1 MNTTRHGRL
10 FVRTGLVAALAIAS
24 AVTSAYGA
32 DKIKIGFMSTFS
44 GPLAAVGTDIRDGFN
59 LGLEHLGGKIG
70 GLPTEVIIED
80 DQAKPDVA
88 RQIADKFIEFNKVD
102 VVTGILASNVMM
114 AIHSTITGAKVVLI
128 SPNAGPSPV
137 AGEQCSEYFFST
149 SWQGD
154 NFSEAM
160 GAYLQKRNVENVY
173 LMAPNYQAG
182 KDVLAGFKRFFK
194 GKIAGEV
201 YTPLT
206 QVDFSAELAQL
217 RAAKPAAVFAFYPGG
232 LGIQFVQQYVQAGLK
247 TQFPLYSSYTI
258 DNLTLPAVGESAIG
272 LTVTAS
278 YNDDMDNAQNKKF
291 VADFNKK
298 YNHGP
303 SFYSAQAYD
312 AAMLLDSAVRKVGG
326 KIENKA
332 AFLAAL
338 KAADFKSVRGKFKF
352 NTNHFPIQ
360 DFYLAEVVKGADG
373 KPIIKLGERVLQD
386 HGDAYASK
394 CSLK

>member
-1 MNTTRHGRL
+1 MIVPQGRL
-10 FVRTGLVAALAIAS
+10 LVRLATMAMLTTAS
-24 AVTSAYGA
+24 FATPAYSA
-32 DKIKIGFMSTFS
+32 DKIKIGFMSTLS
-44 GPLAAVGTDIRDGFN
+44 GTLASLGTNLRDGFN
-59 LGLEHLGGKIG
+59 LGLDHLGGKIG
-70 GLPTEVIIED
+70 GLTTEVIVED

-88 RQIADKFIEFNKVD
+88 RQVADKFVEFNKVD

-114 AIHSTITGAKVVLI
+114 AIHAPITNAKVVLI

-137 AGEQCSEYFFST
+137 AGDQCSEYFFST

-160 GAYLQKRNVENVY
+160 GAYLQAKGVQNVY

-182 KDVLAGFKRFFK
+182 KDVLTGFKRFFK
-194 GKIAGEV
+194 SKPVAEV

-232 LGIQFVQQYVQAGLK
+232 LGIQFVQQYVQAGLSA
-247 TQFPLYSSYTI
+247 QIPLYTSYTI
-258 DNLTLPAVGESAIG
+258 DNLTLPAIGDAAIG
-272 LTVTAS
+272 MTLTAS
-278 YNDDMDNAQNKKF
+278 WNDDIDNAQNKKF
-291 VADFNKK
+291 VADFRKK
-298 YNHGP
+298 YNYAP

-326 KIENKA
+326 KIEDKA
-332 AFLAAL
+332 AFLTAL
-338 KAADFKSVRGKFKF
+338 KAADFKSVRGNFKF

-360 DFYLAEVVKGADG
+360 DFYLGQVIKGDDG
-373 KPIIKLGERVLQD
+373 KPTIRLGERVLKD
-386 HGDAYASK
+386 HHDAYAAN
-394 CSLK
+394 CPLK

>member
-1 MNTTRHGRL
+1 MIVPQGRL
-10 FVRTGLVAALAIAS
+10 LVRLATAAMLTT
-24 AVTSAYGA
+24 TSFATPAYSA
-32 DKIKIGFMSTFS
+32 DKIKIGFMSTLS
-44 GPLAAVGTDIRDGFN
+44 GTLASLGTNLRDGFN
-59 LGLEHLGGKIG
+59 LGLDHLGGKIG
-70 GLPTEVIIED
+70 GLATEVIIED

-88 RQIADKFIEFNKVD
+88 RQIADKFVEFNKVD

-114 AIHSTITGAKVVLI
+114 AIHAPITNAKVVLI
-128 SPNAGPSPV
+128 SPNAGPSPI
-137 AGEQCSEYFFST
+137 AGDQCSEYFFTT

-160 GAYLQKRNVENVY
+160 GAYLQAKGTQNVY

-182 KDVLAGFKRFFK
+182 KDVLTGFKRFFK
-194 GKIAGEV
+194 SKPVAEV

-232 LGIQFVQQYVQAGLK
+232 LGIQFVQQYVQAGLS
-247 TQFPLYSSYTI
+247 TQIPLYTSYTI
-258 DNLTLPAVGESAIG
+258 DNLTLPAIG
-272 LTVTAS
+272 DAALGMTLTAS
-278 YNDDMDNAQNKKF
+278 WNDDIDNAQNKKF
-291 VADFNKK
+291 VADFKKK
-298 YNHGP
+298 YNYAP

-326 KIENKA
+326 KIEDKA

-338 KAADFKSVRGKFKF
+338 KAADFKSVRGNFKF

-360 DFYLAEVVKGADG
+360 DFYLGQVIKGDDG
-373 KPIIKLGERVLQD
+373 KPTIRLGERVLKD
-386 HGDAYASK
+386 HHDAYAAN
-394 CSLK
+394 CPLK

>member
-1 MNTTRHGRL
+1 MIVPQGRL
-10 FVRTGLVAALAIAS
+10 LVRLATAAMLTT
-24 AVTSAYGA
+24 TSFATPAYSA
-32 DKIKIGFMSTFS
+32 DKIKIGFMSTLS
-44 GPLAAVGTDIRDGFN
+44 GTLASLGTNLRDGFN
-59 LGLEHLGGKIG
+59 LGLDHLGGKIG
-70 GLPTEVIIED
+70 GLTTEAIIED

-88 RQIADKFIEFNKVD
+88 RQIADKFVEFNKVD

-114 AIHSTITGAKVVLI
+114 AIHAPITNAKVVLI
-128 SPNAGPSPV
+128 SPNAGPSPI
-137 AGEQCSEYFFST
+137 AGDQCSEYFFTT

-160 GAYLQKRNVENVY
+160 GAYLQAKGTQNVY

-182 KDVLAGFKRFFK
+182 KDVLTGFKRFFK
-194 GKIAGEV
+194 SKPVAEV

-232 LGIQFVQQYVQAGLK
+232 LGIQFVQQYVQAGLS
-247 TQFPLYSSYTI
+247 TQIPLYTSYTI
-258 DNLTLPAVGESAIG
+258 DNLTLPAIGDAAIG
-272 LTVTAS
+272 MTLTAS
-278 YNDDMDNAQNKKF
+278 WNDDIDNAQNRKF
-291 VADFNKK
+291 VADFKKK
-298 YNHGP
+298 YNYAP

-326 KIENKA
+326 KIEDKA

-338 KAADFKSVRGKFKF
+338 KAADFKSVRGNFKF

-360 DFYLAEVVKGADG
+360 DFYLGQVIKGDDG
-373 KPIIKLGERVLQD
+373 KPTIRLGERVLKD
-386 HGDAYASK
+386 HHDAYAAN
-394 CSLK
+394 CPLK

>member
-1 MNTTRHGRL
+1 MIVPQGRL
-10 FVRTGLVAALAIAS
+10 LVRLAIVAMLTT
-24 AVTSAYGA
+24 TSFATPAYSA
-32 DKIKIGFMSTFS
+32 DKIKIGFMSTLS
-44 GPLAAVGTDIRDGFN
+44 GTLASLGTNLRDGFN
-59 LGLEHLGGKIG
+59 LGLDHLGGKIG
-70 GLPTEVIIED
+70 GLTTEVIIED

-88 RQIADKFIEFNKVD
+88 RQIADKFVEFNKVD

-114 AIHSTITGAKVVLI
+114 AIHAPITNAKVVLI

-137 AGEQCSEYFFST
+137 AGDQCSEYFFST

-160 GAYLQKRNVENVY
+160 GAYLQAKGTQNVY

-182 KDVLAGFKRFFK
+182 KDVLTGFKRFFK
-194 GKIAGEV
+194 SKPVAEV

-232 LGIQFVQQYVQAGLK
+232 LGIQFVQQYVQAGLS
-247 TQFPLYSSYTI
+247 TQIPLYTSYTI
-258 DNLTLPAVGESAIG
+258 DNLTLPAIGDAAIG
-272 LTVTAS
+272 MTLTAS
-278 YNDDMDNAQNKKF
+278 WNDDIDNAQNKKF
-291 VADFNKK
+291 VADFKKK
-298 YNHGP
+298 YNYAP

-326 KIENKA
+326 KIEDKA

-338 KAADFKSVRGKFKF
+338 KAADFKSVRGNFKF

-360 DFYLAEVVKGADG
+360 DFYVGQVIKGDDG
-373 KPIIKLGERVLQD
+373 KPTIRLGERVLKD
-386 HGDAYASK
+386 HHDAYAAN
-394 CSLK
+394 CPLK

>member
-1 MNTTRHGRL
+1 MIVPQGRL
-10 FVRTGLVAALAIAS
+10 LVRLAIVAMLTT
-24 AVTSAYGA
+24 TSFATPAYSA
-32 DKIKIGFMSTFS
+32 DKIKIGFMSTLS
-44 GPLAAVGTDIRDGFN
+44 GTLASLGTNLRDGFN
-59 LGLEHLGGKIG
+59 LGLDHLGGKIG
-70 GLPTEVIIED
+70 GLTTEVIIED

-88 RQIADKFIEFNKVD
+88 RQIADKFVEFNKVD

-114 AIHSTITGAKVVLI
+114 AIHAPITNAKVVLI

-137 AGEQCSEYFFST
+137 AGDQCSEYFFST

-160 GAYLQKRNVENVY
+160 GAYLQAKGTQNVY

-182 KDVLAGFKRFFK
+182 KDVLTGFKRFFK
-194 GKIAGEV
+194 SKPVAEV

-232 LGIQFVQQYVQAGLK
+232 LGIQFVQQYVQAGLS
-247 TQFPLYSSYTI
+247 TQIPLYTSYTI
-258 DNLTLPAVGESAIG
+258 DNLTLPAIGDAAIG
-272 LTVTAS
+272 MTLTAS
-278 YNDDMDNAQNKKF
+278 WNDDIDNAQNKKF
-291 VADFNKK
+291 VADFKKK
-298 YNHGP
+298 YNYAP

-326 KIENKA
+326 KIEDKA

-338 KAADFKSVRGKFKF
+338 KAADFKSVRGNFKF

-360 DFYLAEVVKGADG
+360 DFYLGQVIKGDDG
-373 KPIIKLGERVLQD
+373 KPTIRLGERVLKD
-386 HGDAYASK
+386 HHDAYAAN
-394 CSLK
+394 CPLK